1 MMRFGSGTY
10 NVRESEMTGDSIR
23 IPHRPILCD
32 VHFLDG
38 TQRVFEVE
46 KHALGQELL
55 ERVYD
60 HLELIEKDYFGL
72 QFTDLSPD
80 PGAMRWLEPAKS
92 IRKQMQ
98 CPPYILHFRVKFYV
112 SDPSK
117 LLEEYTRYHF
127 YLQLRKDIADGRL
140 ICSESSVIV
149 LASYAVQS
157 ELGDHNTEEHREA
170 YLETFHFAPNQT
182 PAIMRKVAELHRQHR
197 GQTPA
202 DAEYNFLDHAKRL
215 DFYGVDLYR
224 AKDSS
229 MSDVQL
235 GVASFG
241 VGIFQR
247 AVKTK
252 TFIWSR
258 IMKLSFKRKQ
268 FFIQL
273 KSEANS
279 SEAVQCFTLSS
290 TRSSKMLWKSCI
302 EHHTFFRLI
311 SPPAPSAKALFTF
324 GSQFRY
330 SGRTEHQTLEEMKKR
345 ARIGKTFCRLSS
357 SNCFARSTIASSPYA
372 RSQELGAG
380 SPASN
385 CPLPSSCS
393 VARKLKPTTS
403 VDAAAA
409 GAASHRTASS
419 LSELV
424 PSPSSSD
431 GNVVV
436 GKSDNPSPCRKM
448 PVETT
453 FGLMDTTAVDNDG
466 VVEQSYELPG
476 IVHGSDGS
484 TSGQSSRA
492 VPNSLPVIYSI
503 KEQKNLRSSLR
514 HTCHQRVSALLL
526 HHRQQGAGRP
536 VDFKDALIY
545 QHCTGAST
553 STASPV
559 VCRPS
564 GRYGSMLASPG
575 QSSTAGNGCP
585 TSTALFNGFH
595 SSFAGDDTLVT
606 IRMRPDSQGRFGFNV
621 KGGWDQ
627 NYPIIVSR
635 VIPGSPA
642 DTCLPRLNEGD
653 QVLAINRVEVSQC
666 THEQVVRYIRSCKE
680 TASKELLLIV
690 RPNAYIGEDIEEPDQ
705 HYVPQTPHVADCVP
719 RPDILRQSLILL
731 KDSLASGSALLYFD
745 KLYRKSPL
753 MTMNIA
759 KYPENVSKNRYR
771 DISPYDKTRV
781 VIQNGNCGDYINA
794 SFVNMEIPTS
804 GIVNRY
810 IAAQGPLPH
819 TTTDFW
825 QVVWEQLCHTVV
837 MLTATVERG
846 RVKCHQY
853 WPNLYETQQHGRLE
867 ITCVKES
874 ETYVGAI
881 RELSVICSETKEER
895 LISHMQY
902 SAWPDHGVPDDPREL
917 IDFIVDVRRSRTGM
931 VEPVLVHCSAG
942 IGRTGV
948 LILLETAMCLIE
960 ASEPIYPLEIVKSMR
975 DQRAMLIQNAA
986 QYKFACEAILKI
998 YHESIVKPLEE
1009 YLR

>member
-1 MMRFGSGTY
+1 MLGLRTLEGPAGRCPSST
-10 NVRESEMTGDSIR
+10 SPSSLK
-23 IPHRPILCD
+23 PHF
-32 VHFLDG
+32 H
-38 TQRVFEVE
+38 
-46 KHALGQELL
+46 
-55 ERVYD
+55 
-60 HLELIEKDYFGL
+60 
-72 QFTDLSPD
+72 S
-80 PGAMRWLEPAKS
+80 
-92 IRKQMQ
+92 
-98 CPPYILHFRVKFYV
+98 
-112 SDPSK
+112 
-117 LLEEYTRYHF
+117 
-127 YLQLRKDIADGRL
+127 RL
-140 ICSESSVIV
+140 TV
-149 LASYAVQS
+149 AVQ
-157 ELGDHNTEEHREA
+157 L
-170 YLETFHFAPNQT
+170 
-182 PAIMRKVAELHRQHR
+182 
-197 GQTPA
+197 
-202 DAEYNFLDHAKRL
+202 
-215 DFYGVDLYR
+215 
-224 AKDSS
+224 
-229 MSDVQL
+229 
-235 GVASFG
+235 
-241 VGIFQR
+241 
-247 AVKTK
+247 
-252 TFIWSR
+252 
-258 IMKLSFKRKQ
+258 
-268 FFIQL
+268 
-273 KSEANS
+273 
-279 SEAVQCFTLSS
+279 
-290 TRSSKMLWKSCI
+290 
-302 EHHTFFRLI
+302 
-311 SPPAPSAKALFTF
+311 
-324 GSQFRY
+324 
-330 SGRTEHQTLEEMKKR
+330 
-345 ARIGKTFCRLSS
+345 
-357 SNCFARSTIASSPYA
+357 
-372 RSQELGAG
+372 
-380 SPASN
+380 
-385 CPLPSSCS
+385 
-393 VARKLKPTTS
+393 
-403 VDAAAA
+403 
-409 GAASHRTASS
+409 

>member
-1 MMRFGSGTY
+1 MRFGSGTY
-10 NVRESEMTGDSIR
+10 NVRESEMTGESIR

-80 PGAMRWLEPAKS
+80 PGRWLEPAKS

-197 GQTPA
+197 LEPTLSTIFWTTQNLA
-202 DAEYNFLDHAKRL
+202 RL
-215 DFYGVDLYR
+215 FALFI
-224 AKDSS
+224 
-229 MSDVQL
+229 

-252 TFIWSR
+252 TFLWSR

-273 KSEANS
+273 KSEAVRT
-279 SEAVQCFTLSS
+279 VQCFTLSS
-290 TRSSKMLWKSCI
+290 TRTSKMLWKSCI

-345 ARIGKTFCRLSS
+345 ARIGKTFCRSVI
-357 SNCFARSTIASSPYA
+357 FKVF
-372 RSQELGAG
+372 
-380 SPASN
+380 
-385 CPLPSSCS
+385 LPIF
-393 VARKLKPTTS
+393 VEYIMALF
-403 VDAAAA
+403 
-409 GAASHRTASS
+409 
-419 LSELV
+419 SELV
-424 PSPSSSD
+424 PSPSNSD
-431 GNVVV
+431 GNAVV
-436 GKSDNPSPCRKM
+436 GKSDNPPSCRRM
-448 PVETT
+448 PT
-453 FGLMDTTAVDNDG
+453 
-466 VVEQSYELPG
+466 YELPSV
-476 IVHGSDGS
+476 VHGSDGS

-492 VPNSLPVIYSI
+492 VLNSLP
-503 KEQKNLRSSLR
+503 
-514 HTCHQRVSALLL
+514 
-526 HHRQQGAGRP
+526 GAGRP

-559 VCRPS
+559 VCRSS
-564 GRYGSMLASPG
+564 GRYGGMLASPG
-575 QSSTAGNGCP
+575 QSSAAGNGCSAS
-585 TSTALFNGFH
+585 TSLFNGFH
-595 SSFAGDDTLVT
+595 GSFAGDDTLVS

-621 KGGWDQ
+621 KGGYDQ

-705 HYVPQTPHVADCVP
+705 HYIPQTPHVADCVP

-759 KYPENVSKNRYR
+759 KYPENLSKNRYR

-781 VIQNGNCGDYINA
+781 VIQNGQSGDYINA

-853 WPNLYETQQHGRLE
+853 WPNLYETQHHGRLE
-867 ITCVKES
+867 ITCVRES
-874 ETYVGAI
+874 ETYIGAI
-881 RELSVICSETKEER
+881 RELSVICSEEER

-998 YHESIVKPLEE
+998 YHGIVKPLEE

>member
-1 MMRFGSGTY
+1 MIRFGSGTY
-10 NVRESEMTGDSIR
+10 NVRESEMTGESNR
-23 IPHRPILCD
+23 ILHRPIFCD

-38 TQRVFEVE
+38 TQHAFEVE

-140 ICSESSVIV
+140 VCSESSFVV

-157 ELGDHNTEEHREA
+157 EFGDHSSEEHREG
-170 YLETFHFAPNQT
+170 YLEKFSFAPNQT
-182 PAIMRKVAELHRQHR
+182 PEFLRKVAELHKQHR

-215 DFYGVDLYR
+215 DLYGVDLYR
-224 AKDSS
+224 AQDSS
-229 MSDVQL
+229 MSDVQV

-241 VGIFQR
+241 VGVFQR
-247 AVKTK
+247 AAKLK
-252 TFIWSR
+252 TFFWPR

-273 KSEANS
+273 KSDANS
-279 SEAVQCFTLSS
+279 SDMIQCFTLSS
-290 TRSSKMLWKSCI
+290 TRTSKMLWKSCI

-357 SNCFARSTIASSPYA
+357 TNCFARSTIASSSYA
-372 RSQELGAG
+372 RSQEL
-380 SPASN
+380 
-385 CPLPSSCS
+385 
-393 VARKLKPTTS
+393 ARKLKPTTS
-403 VDAAAA
+403 VDAAAVMA
-409 GAASHRTASS
+409 CHRAPSS
-419 LSELV
+419 LSELI

-431 GNVVV
+431 GNSNNNNNNNGNANA
-436 GKSDNPSPCRKM
+436 GKSDGLLTGRRM

-453 FGLMDTTAVDNDG
+453 FGLMDATVDSDG
-466 VVEQSYELPG
+466 VVEQTYELPG
-476 IVHGSDGS
+476 VVHGSDGS
-484 TSGQSSRA
+484 TGGGGQSSSRM
-492 VPNSLPVIYSI
+492 VPNSLPLIYSI

-514 HTCHQRVSALLL
+514 HTCHKRVSALLL
-526 HHRQQGAGRP
+526 HQRQQGAGRP
-536 VDFKDALIY
+536 VDFKDALVY
-545 QHCTGAST
+545 QHCTTAST

-564 GRYGSMLASPG
+564 GGRCGTVLASPG
-575 QSSTAGNGCP
+575 HSSVARNGCSP
-585 TSTALFNGFH
+585 STALFNGFH
-595 SSFAGDDTLVT
+595 SSLGDDGTLVS

-621 KGGWDQ
+621 KGGCDQ

-680 TASKELLLIV
+680 TASKELSLIV

-705 HYVPQTPHVADCVP
+705 LYVPQTPHVADCVP
-719 RPDILRQSLILL
+719 RPDILNQSLLLL

-753 MTMNIA
+753 MTMSIA
-759 KYPENVSKNRYR
+759 KYPENLCKNRYR

-781 VIQNGNCGDYINA
+781 VIQNGICGDYINA
-794 SFVNMEIPTS
+794 SFINMEVPSS

-819 TTTDFW
+819 TTADFW

-853 WPNLYETQQHGRLE
+853 WPNLYETHHYGRLE
-867 ITCVKES
+867 VTCVKEMD
-874 ETYVGAI
+874 TYIGAV
-881 RELSVICSETKEER
+881 RELSVICNETKEER

-902 SAWPDHGVPDDPREL
+902 SAWPDHGVPDDPSEL

-960 ASEPIYPLEIVKSMR
+960 SSEPIYPLEIVKSMR

-998 YHESIVKPLEE
+998 YSEGIVKPLDE